1 MKQEYKII
9 LAAVASALITF
20 LGTAYLVNKNT
31 YESVVRMAIEMD
43 SYNNVGRVEAY
54 DFVEDMIKKGCN
66 KEALEFINYQQA
78 SLLTGLQN
86 QMRDS
91 ESIRKKIM
99 ERNREVA
106 DRAVKENSLKATY
119 TYPTCK

>member
-1 MKQEYKII
+1 M
-9 LAAVASALITF
+9 AVEM
-20 LGTAYLVNKNT
+20 
-31 YESVVRMAIEMD
+31 ESLND
-43 SYNNVGRVEAY
+43 VGRVEAY

-66 KEALEFINYQQA
+66 KQALEFVKDQQA
-78 SLLTGLQN
+78 LLLSGLRN

-91 ESIRKKIM
+91 EAIRKKIT
-99 ERNREVA
+99 ERNQEVA